1 MRTLGLQAV
10 PSSPTL
16 RQRLDTLE
24 LNRSTHG
31 DHIELQSTCNTTRR
45 VNRTYHSFTQ
55 SVPPNCRAFCFSTTE
70 TLMKYFWNLCRISV
84 KCKMLL
90 NKKTLAWLNHRRFPL

>member
-31 DHIELQSTCNTTRR
+31 SHIELQATCNTTRR

-55 SVPPNCRAFCFSTTE
+55 SVPPRCRAFCFSTTE
-70 TLMKYFWNLCRISV
+70 TLMKYF
-84 KCKMLL
+84 
-90 NKKTLAWLNHRRFPL
+90 